1 MISLPLLLL
10 LLLWLAVLASILIY
24 VFYEPWVEHVLRRF
38 TRRHFLH
45 RIVHLRHRGGASPV
59 KRQNGASMKSQA
71 VSLQVMAGVPVDCS
85 FWPEDDGWS
94 GVCEKLSVIVRGSSF
109 EDAKKNMEAALQ
121 DHIERILREQLG
133 RGSQWVA

>member
-1 MISLPLLLL
+1 
-10 LLLWLAVLASILIY
+10 
-24 VFYEPWVEHVLRRF
+24 
-38 TRRHFLH
+38 
-45 RIVHLRHRGGASPV
+45 
-59 KRQNGASMKSQA
+59 MKSDA

-121 DHIERILREQLG
+121 EHIEASCENSWDAVHSGSLREA
-133 RGSQWVA
+133 RFHNASQF